1 MAEPSGVNNR
11 MLDDDRLE
19 AEVRDLLM
27 DICEVMAARGYE
39 VVSVGAL
46 MRLVGVGEDRARE
59 HDAEYFALDDDFQGM
74 LAQRELDRKNK
85 NKKAPRQSPDGVTLH

>member
-1 MAEPSGVNNR
+1 
-11 MLDDDRLE
+11 MLDDDTLE

-27 DICEVMAARGYE
+27 DICEVMARRNYE

-46 MRLVGVGEDRARE
+46 MCLVGVGEERARE
-59 HDAEYFALDDDFQGM
+59 HDAEYFALDEDFQGM

-85 NKKAPRQSPDGVTLH
+85 NKKAPRQSTDGVTLH

>member
-1 MAEPSGVNNR
+1 MIEPSGVNNP

-19 AEVRDLLM
+19 AEVQDLLM

-59 HDAEYFALDDDFQGM
+59 HDAEYFALDADFQGM

-85 NKKAPRQSPDGVTLH
+85 NKKVPRQSTDGVTLH